1 VDENEDEDEE
11 EEGWLLNIEEDDIQD
26 TTDKNM
32 NEIVY
37 QIDVEEIIKE

>member
-11 EEGWLLNIEEDDIQD
+11 EEGWLLNIEDDDIQD